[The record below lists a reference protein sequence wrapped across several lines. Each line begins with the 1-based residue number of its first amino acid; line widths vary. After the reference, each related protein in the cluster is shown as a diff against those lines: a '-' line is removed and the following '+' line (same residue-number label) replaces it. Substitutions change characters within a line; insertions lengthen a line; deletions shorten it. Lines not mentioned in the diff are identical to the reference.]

1 MSFSERAPANR
12 RALPGNTDNLWG
24 LELKLSQEQS
34 TAAAMD
40 QWITGIPGRIPGHV
54 IFVENPEHT
63 NYAKTLAS
71 EGSTILVLNG
81 DEDVEGTVR
90 VSGSFD
96 AAGEEL
102 LVDGSLS
109 LEIQDYVAIPFV
121 NLVGVT
127 IVRITT
133 EEDWQAFFDD
143 AREAWTSGHFIQQL
157 TEANAVLA
165 ERALLT
171 GQNKEDCLLTR
182 LHIAWDGTVLNGPY
196 GTMIGKVG
204 DGLADLRVRSVS
216 LRPESAVASASPSTQ
231 IRDLLAASPWIPR
244 YLAALDAWKFIPR
257 EERADTRLVGFGV
270 SLYGSALNEGPP
282 SAVAPF
288 ILVKGSQ
295 HTLLDA
301 STGRVFNI
309 GADAAVIVE
318 ALSNMGDLTKA
329 ASVVASVINVSPA
342 VAGEAVQA
350 VFAHFEQLG
359 IDVIGER
366 R

>member
-1 MSFSERAPANR
+1 M
-12 RALPGNTDNLWG
+12 DNLWG

-34 TAAAMD
+34 TAAAVD

-63 NYAKTLAS
+63 DYAKTLAS
-71 EGSTILVLNG
+71 QGSTILVLNG
-81 DEDVEGTVR
+81 DKDVEGIVR
-90 VSGSFD
+90 VSGSYD

-143 AREAWTSGHFIQQL
+143 AREAWTSGHFVQQL

-171 GQNKEDCLLTR
+171 GQNKEDRLLAR

-216 LRPESAVASASPSTQ
+216 LRPESSVASASPS
-231 IRDLLAASPWIPR
+231 IHVHDLLAASPWIPR

-257 EERADTRLVGFGV
+257 EERAGTRLVGFGV
-270 SLYGSALNEGPP
+270 SLYGCALNDGPP

-288 ILVKGSQ
+288 ILVRGSQ

-301 STGRVFNI
+301 STGRVFTI

-329 ASVVASVINVSPA
+329 ASVVAAAINVSPA
-342 VAGEAVQA
+342 VAGDAVQA
-350 VFAHFEQLG
+350 VFAYFEQLG
-359 IDVIGER
+359 IDVIGTR
-366 R
+366 